1 MILVV
6 VGPSLRHR
14 NLGDRK
20 GDGRLLQV
28 GGGLRIARRR
38 AALRGGHHGLVVDS
52 GAGVVVR
59 VEVVVAGGIG
69 IVLVVLNSLV
79 ERSLRRLDIE
89 AHRVGDAVLKR
100 VVVGHDRPRH
110 GAISRNR
117 RLRGVIPRRGLA
129 VPGLRVREARGLSI
143 LGGAVGAH
151 DPAGQPV
158 VNRHVGILSRL
169 GDLLINGLEDV
180 VQLAGIR
187 GGLVVAAGLGAVTE
201 VGVPRL
207 SPQMLT
213 ARCSGIRVVAG
224 DAVHVLVQVA
234 RGVAG
239 VGTADDADRVD
250 GRPGVLQ
257 ALRLV
262 HRGGGDGGVKPAAV
276 VRLAVGEE
284 DDDLLRVGARLIR

>member
-20 GDGRLLQV
+20 GDGRLLRV

-38 AALRGGHHGLVVDS
+38 AALRGGHHGLVDDG

-110 GAISRNR
+110 GAISRNP
-117 RLRGVIPRRGLA
+117 RLRGASPRRGLA
-129 VPGLRVREARGLSI
+129 VLGLRVREARGLSI
-143 LGGAVGAH
+143 HGGGVGAH
-151 DPAGQPV
+151 DPAGQLV
-158 VNRHVGILSRL
+158 VNRHVGVLSRL

-180 VQLAGIR
+180 VQLVGIR
-187 GGLVVAAGLGAVTE
+187 GGLVVAAVLGAVTE
-201 VGVPRL
+201 VQVVPRSV
-207 SPQMLT
+207 SPPIL
-213 ARCSGIRVVAG
+213 RCSGIRVVAG

>member
-117 RLRGVIPRRGLA
+117 RLRGVIPRRDLA